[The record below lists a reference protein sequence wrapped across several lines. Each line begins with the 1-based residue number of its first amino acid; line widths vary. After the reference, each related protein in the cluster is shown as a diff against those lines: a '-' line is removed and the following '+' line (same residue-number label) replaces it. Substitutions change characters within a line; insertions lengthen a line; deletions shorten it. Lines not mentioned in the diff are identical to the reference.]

1 LAGPNGVIS
10 SETTSG
16 GEAGACLRAFCC
28 APLFENGGTKVCLVY
43 AFNKEQLYSQH
54 FVSDTDTKPVSIF
67 EATLP
72 RRSAQEEI
80 KEETMDEHKRDAN
93 DALKKKYEQL
103 KAKREAK
110 QQQKGE
116 GGGGSGA
123 AGGGGGG
130 GATLSGVSG
139 ILQQMES
146 SASKLHLDDATKES
160 LVSTVKAAAL
170 DRSAIEAFKA
180 ARGPTGGDPLPKRA
194 KATGL
199 KLLSVPKLMSAGG
212 TSGIHSEGRASG
224 TDGSPTPGSAGGA
237 KSAGHGEKIDG
248 FPRRV
253 HEALQRI
260 FAEGSLR
267 RDEIEEKVL
276 VALRNLTESD
286 ALRALDQ
293 FGNEDM
299 SRIRNKAAYLWGI
312 VRNVRE
318 GRNKPQ
324 LGGSGPFG
332 RDDDVGSAASS
343 DLKLLWPE
351 EENIMQVKL
360 Q

>member
-1 LAGPNGVIS
+1 
-10 SETTSG
+10 
-16 GEAGACLRAFCC
+16 
-28 APLFENGGTKVCLVY
+28 
-43 AFNKEQLYSQH
+43 
-54 FVSDTDTKPVSIF
+54 
-67 EATLP
+67 
-72 RRSAQEEI
+72 
-80 KEETMDEHKRDAN
+80 MDEQKRDAN

-116 GGGGSGA
+116 GGGGSGV

-146 SASKLHLDDATKES
+146 SASKTHLDDARLDTKE
-160 LVSTVKAAAL
+160 STVKAAAL

-199 KLLSVPKLMSAGG
+199 KLPSVPKRMSAGG
-212 TSGIHSEGRASG
+212 TGGSHSEGGASG
-224 TDGSPTPGSAGGA
+224 TEGPPTPGSAGGA

-260 FAEGSLR
+260 FTEGSLR

-312 VRNVRE
+312 VRNLRE

-351 EENIMQVKL
+351 EEKIMQVQL